1 MIETSSRHRLIGALK
16 RLEAMFGVL
25 VPEIESTVAACGGKG
40 AHGMEGHSIDSI
52 QFGVFRVRV
61 LPVTLEGKVFGQICV
76 LNVLDCH
83 TALDAADTKAGL
95 VGENGN
101 TS

>member
-25 VPEIESTVAACGGKG
+25 VPEVESTVAACGGKG

-61 LPVTLEGKVFGQICV
+61 LPVTLEGKVLLATSFALVEV
-76 LNVLDCH
+76 LRVCQVSETH
-83 TALDAADTKAGL
+83 HQHRHC
-95 VGENGN
+95 
-101 TS
+101 